1 VNRLY
6 QWFSRRAS
14 LFHSE
19 KSGEGSRPTIRT
31 EVTVEWESTTFLGTG
46 SPGVFDVCPLCGHK
60 LSPQQV
66 EQERL
71 HLQEGVAPS
80 RCPCG
85 SLRNNQA
92 PAGPTG

>member
-14 LFHSE
+14 LSHFE
-19 KSGEGSRPTIRT
+19 KTGEGPRRTIRT
-31 EVTVEWESTTFLGTG
+31 EVTVEWESTTFLGAG
-46 SPGVFDVCPLCGHK
+46 SPVVFDTCPLCGHK
-60 LSPQQV
+60 FSPHPL
-66 EQERL
+66 EQARL
-71 HLQEGVAPS
+71 HLQEGVGPS

-85 SLRNNQA
+85 FFRNNKA